1 MVPDAY
7 YKSIFD
13 IDYKNLKKNGIKNLF
28 LDVDN
33 TLVPYTKDI
42 VDEKTIKFINSLKK
56 DFNVVVVSNSM
67 SNRVL
72 RITSDLDVK
81 AYYSSMK
88 PLKKTYKKIL
98 KEYKLEES
106 VFVGDQFMTDI
117 LGAKRMYFKV
127 ILVDRLLNVEPIVTK
142 FWRFFEK
149 IILKK
154 LKKQKKFLTH
164 KYYDNIK

>member
-13 IDYKNLKKNGIKNLF
+13 IDYKSIKDKGIKNLF
-28 LDVDN
+28 FDVDN
-33 TLVPYTKDI
+33 TLVPYTLSE
-42 VDEKTIKFINSLKK
+42 VDTKTINFINELKK
-56 DFNVVVVSNSM
+56 DFNIIIVSNSM

-72 RITSDLDVK
+72 KIAKDLDVK
-81 AYYSSMK
+81 GYYTSMK

-106 VFVGDQFMTDI
+106 LFIGDQFMTDI
-117 LGAKRMYFKV
+117 LGAKRNKCKV
-127 ILVDRLLNVEPIVTK
+127 LLVDRLLDKEPIVTK

-149 IILKK
+149 IVIKK
-154 LKKQKKFLTH
+154 YNKKGLFKTYN
-164 KYYDNIK
+164 YYDNIK